1 MKTSKPV
8 TLKRHQIAR
17 AIGILG
23 ACLAAQAHAGVV
35 DGVSQTVSAPG
46 DATETWQVHNGG
58 ALTVDT
64 GAATN
69 AILVDTDSTV
79 TLRGAT
85 VGSTVSTNPGVSLL
99 NSSATIND
107 STISSTGG
115 VGLAL
120 GGIGLTG
127 TSPTATVT
135 NSTIT
140 GFAIGAQVSLK
151 GTLTLNNTT
160 LSSGSGT
167 VGGSFNAGV
176 ANFDSTVVMN
186 GGSTTGKYG
195 FWVTTGA
202 GGSSST
208 TTLTG
213 VNVVGTGGAGILIQ
227 PSPGQTANRTATLLI
242 DGGTKIS
249 GSDGNLISGVGTIT
263 SAITIDNSP
272 LTGNITGDGTAVM
285 NLTLQNNTTLTGALT
300 NLTSLAVNSGSKWVL
315 TGNNSVPTVTMNAGT
330 IDISGTAAGTGT
342 FHTLTL
348 GTLSGNG
355 AFNMNTNIATHSG
368 DLLAVTGNATG
379 TYQLHI
385 TNTGAEPS
393 VIAPLTVVTT
403 GGGGAAFSLVG
414 GKVDAGVYSYDLR
427 QDGNNWVLN
436 TDAQPGEPGGPDLT
450 PGAETVIGISGVAP
464 TVWYGEQAILR
475 SRLGDVRLQD
485 QSNSGVWV
493 RTFGKQFH
501 ATPTAGVDYRQTQYG
516 VMGGADA
523 VVGQAWGGTW
533 LAGALLGT
541 SHSKLSFDGGSTGGV
556 NSYTAG
562 LYGTWLG
569 ATGYYFETV
578 LRYNHFS
585 NDANVIMSDGT
596 GAHGSFGEN
605 SFGATF
611 EFGRHM
617 KFANDWFVEPY
628 AHLALLRV
636 GGDDFT
642 LTNGMVSNTSHTGSV
657 QARVGAAFG
666 KTISLSGG
674 GIIQPYVKLALAHE
688 FITSNQ
694 VTVNGITFN
703 NDLSGTRFEFGA
715 GVAGQLRKNLQIYT
729 EVESS
734 VGRHINQPWGFQAGL
749 RYTF

>member
-1 MKTSKPV
+1 MKTLKPKAL
-8 TLKRHQIAR
+8 TRRPIAQ
-17 AIGILG
+17 AVAVCV
-23 ACLAAQAHAGVV
+23 ACMAAQAHGAIV
-35 DGVSQTVSAPG
+35 DGVSQTVAAPG
-46 DATETWQVHNGG
+46 DPAESWQVINGG
-58 ALTVDT
+58 TLTVSP

-69 AILVDTDSTV
+69 FITVESGSSTSVDGATVSATIGANDGIQFLNTTGTISNSTV
-79 TLRGAT
+79 SSNSGAGVSMGSFGGSTIAPVVTISNSTISGATFGAT
-85 VGSTVSTNPGVSLL
+85 VGT
-99 NSSATIND
+99 
-107 STISSTGG
+107 
-115 VGLAL
+115 
-120 GGIGLTG
+120 
-127 TSPTATVT
+127 
-135 NSTIT
+135 
-140 GFAIGAQVSLK
+140 K
-151 GTLTLNNTT
+151 GTLTITNST
-160 LSSGSGT
+160 LTSSGTGP
-167 VGGSFNAGV
+167 FHAGL
-176 ANFDSTVVMN
+176 ANFDSTLSVT
-186 GGSTTGKYG
+186 GGSVSGLNG
-195 FWVTTGA
+195 VWVATATNGTA
-202 GGSSST
+202 ST
-208 TTLTG
+208 TTLSGTTVTG
-213 VNVVGTGGAGILIQ
+213 NTGPGILIQ
-227 PSPGQTANRTATLLI
+227 PQPGVTGARTASVNI
-242 DGGTKIS
+242 ENGSKIT
-249 GSDGNLISGVGTIT
+249 GSDGNVIKAVGAIT
-263 SAITIDNSP
+263 STVVVDNSQ
-272 LTGNITGDGTAVM
+272 LTGNVTGDGTAVVD
-285 NLTLQNNTTLTGALT
+285 LTLQNNASLTGSLV
-300 NLTSLAVNSGSKWVL
+300 NLNSLAVNSGGKWVL
-315 TGNNSVPTVTMNAGT
+315 TGNNTVPTVTMNSGT

-368 DLLAVTGNATG
+368 DLLAITGNATG

-385 TNTGAEPS
+385 TNSGAEPS

-450 PGAETVIGISGVAP
+450 PGAQTVIGISGVAP

-485 QSNSGVWV
+485 QGNSGAWV

-501 ATPTAGVDYRQTQYG
+501 ATPTSGVDYRQTQYG

-523 VVGQAWGGTW
+523 VVGKAWGGTW
-533 LAGALLGT
+533 LVGGLLGT

-578 LRYNHFS
+578 VRYNHFQ
-585 NDANVIMSDGT
+585 NDANVIMSDGE

-617 KFANDWFVEPY
+617 KFNGDWFLEPY

-642 LTNGMVSNTSHTGSV
+642 LTNGMQSNTSRTGSV
-657 QARVGAAFG
+657 QLRVGAAFG
-666 KTISLSGG
+666 KTLSLSGG
-674 GIIQPYVKLALAHE
+674 GVIQPYLKLALVQE
-688 FITSNQ
+688 FIKSNQ
-694 VTVNGITFN
+694 VTVNGIGFN
-703 NDLSGTRFEFGA
+703 SDLSGTRFEFGA
-715 GVAGQLRKNLQIYT
+715 GVTGQVRRNLQIYS
-729 EVESS
+729 EIESS
-734 VGRHINQPWGFQAGL
+734 VGRHINQPWGVQLGV